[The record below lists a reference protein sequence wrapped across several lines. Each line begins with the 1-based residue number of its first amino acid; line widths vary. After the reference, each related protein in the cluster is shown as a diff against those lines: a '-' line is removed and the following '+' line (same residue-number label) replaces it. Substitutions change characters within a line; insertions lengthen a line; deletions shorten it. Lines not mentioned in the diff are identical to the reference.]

1 MGRFAHHLSLRDFA
15 LAKLW
20 QSKNYPHFSTN
31 PQNLSNLLLTFRG
44 GANAIIAILILNQR
58 IKMEFIKEF
67 VLNYGRKII
76 DISFLLSFA
85 LATIIFLGFS
95 LAVGSG
101 AIRIQATM
109 LVYVVFIFLCVIIAL
124 IALFY
129 TIYLFVDIKDT
140 LKEIRDK
147 VSIK

>member
-1 MGRFAHHLSLRDFA
+1 
-15 LAKLW
+15 
-20 QSKNYPHFSTN
+20 
-31 PQNLSNLLLTFRG
+31 
-44 GANAIIAILILNQR
+44 
-58 IKMEFIKEF
+58 MEFIKEF

-85 LATIIFLGFS
+85 LAAIIFLGFS

>member
-1 MGRFAHHLSLRDFA
+1 
-15 LAKLW
+15 
-20 QSKNYPHFSTN
+20 
-31 PQNLSNLLLTFRG
+31 
-44 GANAIIAILILNQR
+44 
-58 IKMEFIKEF
+58 MEFIKEF

-95 LAVGSG
+95 LTVGFG

-147 VSIK
+147 ISTK